1 MSRAAWASDQLAPR
15 VDSGAEGPAVSMS
28 ARCVPAAGSPLWR
41 NQADG
46 FPLPGKRTEALQT
59 ASLPPSLNSNCFKK
73 KNESRQALPTLCP
86 LIRWSEERWPKPLDS
101 AGELMGLPEGL
112 PVIFKKPLSR
122 GASLA
127 VQ

>member
-1 MSRAAWASDQLAPR
+1 MSRAAWASDQQAPR

-59 ASLPPSLNSNCFKK
+59 ASLPPSLNLNYFKK
-73 KNESRQALPTLCP
+73 KTNKQT
-86 LIRWSEERWPKPLDS
+86 
-101 AGELMGLPEGL
+101 
-112 PVIFKKPLSR
+112 KKTNHARRSPPCAHLSDGR
-122 GASLA
+122 RKGGRSPWTQLEK
-127 VQ
+127 